1 MVALLAAKRVKVDV
15 PKLRQCTK
23 RYKQSVS
30 AQTFA
35 AITRVF
41 GL

>member
-1 MVALLAAKRVKVDV
+1 MVALLASKHVKVDV

-23 RYKQSVS
+23 RYKQDIST
-30 AQTFA
+30 QPFGD
-35 AITRVF
+35 IMRVF